1 MLPVVS
7 RPVSVR
13 ANFFSASSK
22 DAVSRVTF
30 KQSDIQK
37 ELDRLG
43 LDPKMGD
50 ILLIT
55 LRFDNV
61 PYQVMFK
68 VNREGLTLKTTS
80 WPQGLPKLQIG
91 LTLHADVQHIIY
103 ITNAVVDRL
112 QETTKAKVTVVTT
125 NTRTY

>member
-1 MLPVVS
+1 
-7 RPVSVR
+7 
-13 ANFFSASSK
+13 
-22 DAVSRVTF
+22 
-30 KQSDIQK
+30 
-37 ELDRLG
+37 
-43 LDPKMGD
+43 
-50 ILLIT
+50 
-55 LRFDNV
+55 
-61 PYQVMFK
+61 